1 MELLVTVHQMQYPFH
16 TESKPVSGSEAEKL
30 AQALESGGYVAD
42 EAALELAKRIAAR
55 RRRRLQNA
63 SKQ

>member
-1 MELLVTVHQMQYPFH
+1 MQYPFH
-16 TESKPVSGSEAEKL
+16 TESKLVSGSEAEKL

-42 EAALELAKRIAAR
+42 EAALELARRIAER